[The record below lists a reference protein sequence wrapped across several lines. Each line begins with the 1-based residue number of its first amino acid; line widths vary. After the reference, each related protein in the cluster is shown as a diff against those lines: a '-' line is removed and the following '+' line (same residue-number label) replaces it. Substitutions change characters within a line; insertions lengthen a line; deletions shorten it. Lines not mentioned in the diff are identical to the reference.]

1 MIFHRPFS
9 RHARRTAAAGALAV
23 VGGDVIPSF
32 VPTVEGA
39 EKSDLSKVEAY
50 EWRMIC
56 RNDDDENRDKVA
68 RYSSEEVTAL

>member
-23 VGGDVIPSF
+23 VGGDVIPTF

-39 EKSDLSKVEAY
+39 EKSDLSNVEAY

-56 RNDDDENRDKVA
+56 RNDDAENRDKVA
-68 RYSSEEVTAL
+68 RYSGEEVTAL